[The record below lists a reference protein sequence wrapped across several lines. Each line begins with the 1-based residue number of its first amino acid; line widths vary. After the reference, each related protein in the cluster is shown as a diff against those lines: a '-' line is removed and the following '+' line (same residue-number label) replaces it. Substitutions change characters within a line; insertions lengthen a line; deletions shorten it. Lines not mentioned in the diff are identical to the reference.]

1 MDLLA
6 NVSYV
11 IRVSLTEQTALNKFH
26 IDKSTSVLFI
36 IALSLAR
43 H

>member
-26 IDKSTSVLFI
+26 IDKSTSVLFNCI
-36 IALSLAR
+36 ITGQT
-43 H
+43 